1 MSNSLKFPEG
11 HKSVKKPEKMKRNF
25 QDMLKIQSRWS
36 VNMERGDGRQIER
49 NLKDLGAKT

>member
-25 QDMLKIQSRWS
+25 QDMLKIQSCWS

-49 NLKDLGAKT
+49 NLKDLRAKT